1 VAIRVENVVYTCRRL
16 PFGGS
21 TKWKATLLKKK
32 VEGNDKKEQNP
43 GAAKENQE
51 GGAVSLITSRWAE
64 ERGLLGRMLR
74 FATVAAQIEIFGLG
88 YDDMDGGYTNYV
100 RWATRNLF
108 ACQVTR
114 LFPSERTP

>member
-1 VAIRVENVVYTCRRL
+1 MAIRVENVVYTCRRL

-51 GGAVSLITSRWAE
+51 GG
-64 ERGLLGRMLR
+64 R
-74 FATVAAQIEIFGLG
+74 F
-88 YDDMDGGYTNYV
+88 
-100 RWATRNLF
+100 R
-108 ACQVTR
+108 
-114 LFPSERTP
+114 

>member
-1 VAIRVENVVYTCRRL
+1 MEGNA
-16 PFGGS
+16 P
-21 TKWKATLLKKK
+21 KKK
-32 VEGNDKKEQNP
+32 SGRQRQKGTKP
-43 GAAKENQE
+43 RCRKRKPRR
-51 GGAVSLITSRWAE
+51 GAVSLITSRWAE

-88 YDDMDGGYTNYV
+88 YDDMDEGYKNYV

-114 LFPSERTP
+114 LFLVAHYCK